1 MDIPKEWRIHP
12 VFSIAQ
18 LEPCPPPDSD
28 PFARP
33 RPYNPDSVYVEG
45 DTDLV
50 KSFEVERLISKRQT
64 KRRGPEYLV
73 RWKGY
78 GPEHDA
84 WRNIPELGD
93 AAQHLKDY
101 KDGMK
106 TVATLDGRH
115 PRVNIPK
122 AVPKH
127 IVKKQ
132 NIEQTLRKRAA
143 KKPDTRRAAA
153 VATPTHKPTSL
164 TPTSKD
170 TTGLRRSERL
180 KNKEQISY
188 SEEVGDH

>member
-1 MDIPKEWRIHP
+1 MILAVGDYALLRLHKGYSIPSAPNRKLDQQYVGPFQVTEKVGLPKEWRIHP

-64 KRRGPEYLV
+64 KRRRPEYLV

-84 WRNIPELGD
+84 FE
-93 AAQHLKDY
+93 
-101 KDGMK
+101 
-106 TVATLDGRH
+106 
-115 PRVNIPK
+115 
-122 AVPKH
+122 
-127 IVKKQ
+127 
-132 NIEQTLRKRAA
+132 
-143 KKPDTRRAAA
+143 
-153 VATPTHKPTSL
+153 
-164 TPTSKD
+164 
-170 TTGLRRSERL
+170 
-180 KNKEQISY
+180 
-188 SEEVGDH
+188 